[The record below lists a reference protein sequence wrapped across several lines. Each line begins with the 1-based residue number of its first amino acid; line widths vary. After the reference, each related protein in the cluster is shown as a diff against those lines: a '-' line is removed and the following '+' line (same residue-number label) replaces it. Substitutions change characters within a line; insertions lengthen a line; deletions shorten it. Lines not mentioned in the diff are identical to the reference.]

1 MQLLIVLAAFCAS
14 LLTLIS
20 GFGLGT
26 LLLPVLA
33 LFFPLPVAVGLTA
46 VVHLL
51 NNAFKTS
58 MLWHEV
64 DVTMMLRFGIPSI
77 LGALVGALVLDQ
89 LGDLTPLYMGIRVA
103 VGPLAIALAAL
114 MVLFA
119 ITELS
124 PRISGFSF
132 NGRHLFA
139 GGLVSG
145 FFGGLSGHQG
155 ALRSMFLL
163 RSGMRKEAYIA
174 TGVAVAMLVDLTRIP
189 LYLRHLGAGQLERE
203 WLLLVACVLA
213 AFLGAW
219 WGKQL
224 IPKITY
230 RTVQLTVGGLMI
242 GIASMLVAGII

>member
-1 MQLLIVLAAFCAS
+1 VQLLIVLAAFGAS

-26 LLLPVLA
+26 LMLPVFA
-33 LFFPLPVAVGLTA
+33 LFFPLPMAVGMTA

-51 NNAFKTS
+51 NNAFKST
-58 MLWHEV
+58 MLWRDV
-64 DVTMMLRFGIPSI
+64 DTTMVLRFGLPSM
-77 LGALVGALVLDQ
+77 LGAFVGALALEQ
-89 LGDLTPLYMGIRVA
+89 LGELTPIYMGLRVA
-103 VGPLAIALAAL
+103 VGPLALTLAAL

-119 ITELS
+119 MTELS
-124 PRISGFSF
+124 PRVSSISFK
-132 NGRHLFA
+132 GRHLFT

-163 RSGMRKEAYIA
+163 HSGMRKEAYIA
-174 TGVAVAMLVDLTRIP
+174 TGVAIAMLVDITRIP
-189 LYLRHLGAGQLERE
+189 LYLKHLGAAQLQRE
-203 WLLLVACVLA
+203 WSLLLACVLA

-219 WGKQL
+219 WGKRL

-230 RTVQLTVGGLMI
+230 RTMQFAVGALMM
-242 GIASMLVAGII
+242 GIAGMLVAGIV

>member
-1 MQLLIVLAAFCAS
+1 MQLLIILAAFGAS

-26 LLLPVLA
+26 LMLPVFA
-33 LFFPLPVAVGLTA
+33 LFFPLPIAVGMTA

-51 NNAFKTS
+51 NNAFKS
-58 MLWHEV
+58 AMLWRNV
-64 DVTMMLRFGIPSI
+64 DLAMVLRFGLPSM
-77 LGALVGALVLDQ
+77 LGAFVGALVLGQ
-89 LGDLTPLYMGIRVA
+89 LGELTPLYMGVRVA
-103 VGPLAIALAAL
+103 VGPLALSLAVL
-114 MVLFA
+114 MVLFG

-124 PRISGFSF
+124 PRISGITIQ
-132 NGRHLFA
+132 GRHLFT

-163 RSGMRKEAYIA
+163 NSGMRKEAYIA
-174 TGVAVAMLVDLTRIP
+174 TGVAIAMLVDITRIP
-189 LYLRHLGAGQLERE
+189 LYLHHVGTGQLQRE
-203 WLLLVACVLA
+203 WPLLAGSVLA

-219 WGKQL
+219 WGKRL

-230 RTVQLTVGGLMI
+230 RTVQIAVGGLLM
-242 GIASMLVAGII
+242 GIAGMLVAGII